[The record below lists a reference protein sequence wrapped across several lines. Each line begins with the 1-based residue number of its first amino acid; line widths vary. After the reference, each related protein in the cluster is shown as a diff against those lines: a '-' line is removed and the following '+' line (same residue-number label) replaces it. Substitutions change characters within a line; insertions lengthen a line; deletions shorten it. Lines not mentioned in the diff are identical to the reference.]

1 MTAYQKYFFYLVLSL
16 TPIFFLSCSSSGTRS
31 SPSEEAAAAPD
42 EDTAVNKS
50 ISTDKHSYPDNFDN
64 YLVRLTA
71 VQKIQTAGSP
81 GKATVWIGDP
91 SWRQATPVA
100 DDVYAEKNISGI
112 GQWVKLGLNAPDFQ
126 EVNESE
132 CMLIPPTGTE
142 EVFWLYPKQTK
153 NGTYK
158 ISAYVKLFTS
168 KECSD
173 SFNQKFSDIVEVEV
187 EIDYDTIVIAMLKDL
202 WDVFWEKALWFW
214 GALLALIFTLILR
227 KLKQRFGD
235 QGNEGKN
242 NGS

>member
-1 MTAYQKYFFYLVLSL
+1 MTAYQKYFLYLALSL
-16 TPIFFLSCSSSGTRS
+16 TPIVFLSCSSSGTRS
-31 SPSEEAAAAPD
+31 APSEETAAAPD
-42 EDTAVNKS
+42 EDTAISKS
-50 ISTDKHSYPDNFDN
+50 AYPDKFDN

-71 VQKIQTAGSP
+71 VKKIQTAGSP
-81 GKATVWIGDP
+81 GKAIVWIGDP
-91 SWRQATPVA
+91 SYRQDMPSS

-126 EVNESE
+126 DVNESE

-142 EVFWLYPKQTK
+142 EIFWLYPKQTK

-173 SFNQKFSDIVEVEV
+173 SFNQKFSNIVEVEV
-187 EIDYDTIVIAMLKDL
+187 EIDYDTIAIAMLKDL

-227 KLKQRFGD
+227 KFKQRFGD
-235 QGNEGKN
+235 QGSEGEN
-242 NGS
+242 DGS

>member
-1 MTAYQKYFFYLVLSL
+1 MTAYQKYFFYLILSL
-16 TPIFFLSCSSSGTRS
+16 TPIFLLSCSSPKSAS

-42 EDTAVNKS
+42 EDAAINKS
-50 ISTDKHSYPDNFDN
+50 AYPDTFDN

-71 VQKIQTAGSP
+71 VKKIQTAGSP
-81 GKATVWIGDP
+81 GKAIVWIGDP
-91 SWRQATPVA
+91 SYRQEAPTS
-100 DDVYAEKNISGI
+100 DDVYAEKNISGM

-126 EVNESE
+126 DINESE
-132 CMLIPPTGTE
+132 CMWIPPTGTE

-187 EIDYDTIVIAMLKDL
+187 EIAYDNIVIAMLKDL

-227 KLKQRFGD
+227 KLKQRYAD
-235 QGNEGKN
+235 KGN
-242 NGS
+242 

>member
-1 MTAYQKYFFYLVLSL
+1 MTAYQKYFVYLALSL
-16 TPIFFLSCSSSGTRS
+16 TPIVFLSCSSSGTRS
-31 SPSEEAAAAPD
+31 APSEESAAAPD
-42 EDTAVNKS
+42 EDTAISKS
-50 ISTDKHSYPDNFDN
+50 AYPDKFDN

-71 VQKIQTAGSP
+71 VKKIQTAGSP
-81 GKATVWIGDP
+81 GKAIVWIGDP
-91 SWRQATPVA
+91 SYRQDMPSS

-126 EVNESE
+126 DVNESE

-142 EVFWLYPKQTK
+142 EIFWLYPKQTK

-173 SFNQKFSDIVEVEV
+173 SFNQKFSNIVEVEV

-227 KLKQRFGD
+227 KLKQRYAD
-235 QGNEGKN
+235 KGN
-242 NGS
+242 

>member
-1 MTAYQKYFFYLVLSL
+1 MTAYQKYFLYLALSL

-42 EDTAVNKS
+42 EDTAINKS
-50 ISTDKHSYPDNFDN
+50 AYPDKFDN

-71 VQKIQTAGSP
+71 VKKIQTAGSP
-81 GKATVWIGDP
+81 GKAIVWIGDP
-91 SWRQATPVA
+91 SYRQDMPSP

-126 EVNESE
+126 DVNESE

-168 KECSD
+168 KECRD

-187 EIDYDTIVIAMLKDL
+187 EIAYENIVITMLADL

-227 KLKQRFGD
+227 KVKQRLGD
-235 QGNEGKN
+235 KEN
-242 NGS
+242 